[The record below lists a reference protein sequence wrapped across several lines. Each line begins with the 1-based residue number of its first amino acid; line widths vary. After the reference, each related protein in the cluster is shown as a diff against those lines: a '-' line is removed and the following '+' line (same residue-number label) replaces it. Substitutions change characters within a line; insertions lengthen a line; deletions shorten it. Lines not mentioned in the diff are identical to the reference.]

1 MFYQIVRIIL
11 EFCNFVTAHRE
22 QDEEYINRR
31 KILMAKVEK
40 LRPTK
45 TRKVVG
51 SQIARR
57 RNYSTLL
64 NSTKVWR
71 ERCKKQDVDAKEPR
85 RSQYIKDVPHLYVF
99 SRRKNIFTYIFIST
113 FYENT
118 VCSFVLRWRNKESTE
133 IKDVL
138 TFS

>member
-1 MFYQIVRIIL
+1 MIYQIVRIIL

-31 KILMAKVEK
+31 KILMAKVIEK

-45 TRKVVG
+45 TRTAKVVG

-71 ERCKKQDVDAKEPR
+71 ERCKKQDLDAKEPR

-99 SRRKNIFTYIFIST
+99 FAKEEYFYVYYFYINF
-113 FYENT
+113 
-118 VCSFVLRWRNKESTE
+118 L
-133 IKDVL
+133 
-138 TFS
+138 